1 MSIIIYKYLRFIN
14 IKLSIVKHTY
24 YSQYVNICTKVFDL
38 KKNEPSLLTNR
49 MVVLVF
55 SPHFFLANVNFF
67 LSRRSRSPNVWIITI
82 GIFPRPSATLPLHCI
97 NYRIGINLA
106 ARSGDRST
114 RIRNSLTSRLNQ
126 SFILHTW
133 HLVYMK
139 TKRGE
144 CIYTVM
150 LAKVSIRCCF

>member
-1 MSIIIYKYLRFIN
+1 M
-14 IKLSIVKHTY
+14 LSCFSHT
-24 YSQYVNICTKVFDL
+24 
-38 KKNEPSLLTNR
+38 
-49 MVVLVF
+49 
-55 SPHFFLANVNFF
+55 FFLANVNFF

-133 HLVYMK
+133 HIVYMK

-144 CIYTVM
+144 CIPWCSQKYLSVAVFSAETKRIWNNFTGNTRDQREFYSLWSTRYYWSSLFRRDM
-150 LAKVSIRCCF
+150 